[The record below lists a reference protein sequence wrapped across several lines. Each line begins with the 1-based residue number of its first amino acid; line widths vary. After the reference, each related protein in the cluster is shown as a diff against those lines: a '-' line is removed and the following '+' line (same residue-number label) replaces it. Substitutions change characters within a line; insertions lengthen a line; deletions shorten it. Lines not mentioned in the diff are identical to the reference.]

1 MYRGRPQLADCV
13 QYPGGGTAPSE
24 GGWNARG
31 GAAVPEPVRQSPIPV
46 AQLRLQRPA
55 RAESRLDDW
64 DPAARERLRDRIRL
78 TNSGDTLLLL
88 DDDDLDHA
96 LLMVVDGP
104 YGPQPSLAGVLTIG
118 KVDAIRRSMPMA
130 SEVFQVMKG
139 RLWPSTPSPSRMPL
153 VDMFSHINAL
163 KPWNPNHEIMSGLVH
178 VNLPDFDR
186 QAFREAMANAFCDPS
201 SPLSNGIVGKVGRS
215 RRSG

>member
-46 AQLRLQRPA
+46 AQLRLQRPV

-64 DPAARERLRDRIRL
+64 DPVARERLRDRIRL

-88 DDDDLDHA
+88 DDDDLDRA
-96 LLMVVDGP
+96 LLMVVDGS

-118 KVDAIRRSMPMA
+118 KVDAIRLHAHGIGSVSSDERG
-130 SEVFQVMKG
+130 VFG
-139 RLWPSTPSPSRMPL
+139 RQRRTLRGCRWLICSRTST
-153 VDMFSHINAL
+153 H
-163 KPWNPNHEIMSGLVH
+163 
-178 VNLPDFDR
+178 
-186 QAFREAMANAFCDPS
+186 
-201 SPLSNGIVGKVGRS
+201 
-215 RRSG
+215 

>member
-1 MYRGRPQLADCV
+1 MCPVSR
-13 QYPGGGTAPSE
+13 GGTAPSE

-64 DPAARERLRDRIRL
+64 DPVACERLRDRIRL

-130 SEVFQVMKG
+130 SEVFQVDERGVFG
-139 RLWPSTPSPSRMPL
+139 RQRRALRGCRWLICSRTST
-153 VDMFSHINAL
+153 H
-163 KPWNPNHEIMSGLVH
+163 
-178 VNLPDFDR
+178 
-186 QAFREAMANAFCDPS
+186 
-201 SPLSNGIVGKVGRS
+201 
-215 RRSG
+215 

>member
-1 MYRGRPQLADCV
+1 MSSWTTWWRWPIPKNGSLYLGIEDNGTVTGVSREHRSVDGLAVFIFFSKTVPQVAWCVLNHPCGQRVAGGVYRGRPQLADCV
-13 QYPGGGTAPSE
+13 QYPGAGQRRLKADGR
-24 GGWNARG
+24 RG

-64 DPAARERLRDRIRL
+64 DPVARERLRDRIRL

-104 YGPQPSLAGVLTIG
+104 YGPQPSLAGVLAIG
-118 KVDAIRRSMPMA
+118 RWMRSDV
-130 SEVFQVMKG
+130 SC
-139 RLWPSTPSPSRMPL
+139 
-153 VDMFSHINAL
+153 
-163 KPWNPNHEIMSGLVH
+163 PWHRKC
-178 VNLPDFDR
+178 F
-186 QAFREAMANAFCDPS
+186 
-201 SPLSNGIVGKVGRS
+201 K
-215 RRSG
+215 

>member
-64 DPAARERLRDRIRL
+64 DPVARERLRDRIRL

-88 DDDDLDHA
+88 DDDDLDRA

-118 KVDAIRRSMPMA
+118 KVDAIRRSMPRA

-139 RLWPSTPSPSRMPL
+139 ASLAVNAEPF
-153 VDMFSHINAL
+153 VDA
-163 KPWNPNHEIMSGLVH
+163 
-178 VNLPDFDR
+178 
-186 QAFREAMANAFCDPS
+186 
-201 SPLSNGIVGKVGRS
+201 VG
-215 RRSG
+215 

>member
-1 MYRGRPQLADCV
+1 MD
-13 QYPGGGTAPSE
+13 
-24 GGWNARG
+24 ARG

-64 DPAARERLRDRIRL
+64 DPVACERLRDRIRL

-118 KVDAIRRSMPMA
+118 KVDAIRRSMPMHRKC
-130 SEVFQVMKG
+130 FK
-139 RLWPSTPSPSRMPL
+139 
-153 VDMFSHINAL
+153 
-163 KPWNPNHEIMSGLVH
+163 
-178 VNLPDFDR
+178 
-186 QAFREAMANAFCDPS
+186 
-201 SPLSNGIVGKVGRS
+201 
-215 RRSG
+215 

>member
-1 MYRGRPQLADCV
+1 MYLGIEDNGTVTGVSREHRSVDGLAVFIFFSKTVPQVAWCV
-13 QYPGGGTAPSE
+13 LPSE

-64 DPAARERLRDRIRL
+64 DPVARERLRDRIRL

-104 YGPQPSLAGVLTIG
+104 YGPQPSLAGVLAIG

-139 RLWPSTPSPSRMPL
+139 ASLA
-153 VDMFSHINAL
+153 VNAE
-163 KPWNPNHEIMSGLVH
+163 PFA
-178 VNLPDFDR
+178 D
-186 QAFREAMANAFCDPS
+186 A
-201 SPLSNGIVGKVGRS
+201 VG
-215 RRSG
+215 

>member
-1 MYRGRPQLADCV
+1 MVRAEIIHADNGLPVACIEV
-13 QYPGGGTAPSE
+13 DRNLQSVSSIQGGGGTAPSE

-46 AQLRLQRPA
+46 AQLRLQRPV

-64 DPAARERLRDRIRL
+64 DPVARERLRDRIRL

-88 DDDDLDHA
+88 DDDDLDRA
-96 LLMVVDGP
+96 LLMVVDGS

-139 RLWPSTPSPSRMPL
+139 ASLAVNAEPF
-153 VDMFSHINAL
+153 VDA
-163 KPWNPNHEIMSGLVH
+163 
-178 VNLPDFDR
+178 
-186 QAFREAMANAFCDPS
+186 
-201 SPLSNGIVGKVGRS
+201 VG
-215 RRSG
+215 

>member
-1 MYRGRPQLADCV
+1 MVRAEIIHADNGLPVACIEV
-13 QYPGGGTAPSE
+13 DRNLQIVSSIQGAGQRRLKADGT
-24 GGWNARG
+24 
-31 GAAVPEPVRQSPIPV
+31 PEPVRQSPIPV

-139 RLWPSTPSPSRMPL
+139 ASLA
-153 VDMFSHINAL
+153 VNAE
-163 KPWNPNHEIMSGLVH
+163 PFA
-178 VNLPDFDR
+178 D
-186 QAFREAMANAFCDPS
+186 A
-201 SPLSNGIVGKVGRS
+201 VG
-215 RRSG
+215 

>member
-13 QYPGGGTAPSE
+13 QYPGAGQRRLKADGTPEVVPLFPS
-24 GGWNARG
+24 RF
-31 GAAVPEPVRQSPIPV
+31 VSRLS
-46 AQLRLQRPA
+46 QLRNYDYSAQPA
-55 RAESRLDDW
+55 RNHDW
-64 DPAARERLRDRIRL
+64 TTGILSRERLRDRIRL

-139 RLWPSTPSPSRMPL
+139 ASLA
-153 VDMFSHINAL
+153 VNAE
-163 KPWNPNHEIMSGLVH
+163 PFA
-178 VNLPDFDR
+178 D
-186 QAFREAMANAFCDPS
+186 A
-201 SPLSNGIVGKVGRS
+201 VG
-215 RRSG
+215 

>member
-1 MYRGRPQLADCV
+1 M
-13 QYPGGGTAPSE
+13 
-24 GGWNARG
+24 
-31 GAAVPEPVRQSPIPV
+31 
-46 AQLRLQRPA
+46 
-55 RAESRLDDW
+55 
-64 DPAARERLRDRIRL
+64 RDRIRL

-139 RLWPSTPSPSRMPL
+139 ASLA
-153 VDMFSHINAL
+153 VNAE
-163 KPWNPNHEIMSGLVH
+163 PCA
-178 VNLPDFDR
+178 D
-186 QAFREAMANAFCDPS
+186 A
-201 SPLSNGIVGKVGRS
+201 VG
-215 RRSG
+215 

>member
-1 MYRGRPQLADCV
+1 M
-13 QYPGGGTAPSE
+13 
-24 GGWNARG
+24 
-31 GAAVPEPVRQSPIPV
+31 
-46 AQLRLQRPA
+46 
-55 RAESRLDDW
+55 DDW

-130 SEVFQVMKG
+130 SEVFQVMRG
-139 RLWPSTPSPSRMPL
+139 VSLA
-153 VDMFSHINAL
+153 VNAE
-163 KPWNPNHEIMSGLVH
+163 PFA
-178 VNLPDFDR
+178 D
-186 QAFREAMANAFCDPS
+186 A
-201 SPLSNGIVGKVGRS
+201 VG
-215 RRSG
+215 

>member
-1 MYRGRPQLADCV
+1 M
-13 QYPGGGTAPSE
+13 
-24 GGWNARG
+24 
-31 GAAVPEPVRQSPIPV
+31 
-46 AQLRLQRPA
+46 
-55 RAESRLDDW
+55 
-64 DPAARERLRDRIRL
+64 RDRIRL

-139 RLWPSTPSPSRMPL
+139 ASLAVNAEPFADAVGRYVLAHQRIEALESESR
-153 VDMFSHINAL
+153 
-163 KPWNPNHEIMSGLVH
+163 NHE
-178 VNLPDFDR
+178 
-186 QAFREAMANAFCDPS
+186 
-201 SPLSNGIVGKVGRS
+201 
-215 RRSG
+215 RSGSCQSA

>member
-13 QYPGGGTAPSE
+13 QYPGAGQRRLKADGTPEGVPLFPS
-24 GGWNARG
+24 RF
-31 GAAVPEPVRQSPIPV
+31 VSRLS
-46 AQLRLQRPA
+46 QLRPA

-64 DPAARERLRDRIRL
+64 DPVARERLRDRIRL

-139 RLWPSTPSPSRMPL
+139 ASLA
-153 VDMFSHINAL
+153 VNAE
-163 KPWNPNHEIMSGLVH
+163 PFA
-178 VNLPDFDR
+178 D
-186 QAFREAMANAFCDPS
+186 A
-201 SPLSNGIVGKVGRS
+201 VG
-215 RRSG
+215 

>member
-1 MYRGRPQLADCV
+1 MVRAEIIHADNGLPVACIEV
-13 QYPGGGTAPSE
+13 DRNLQIVSSIQ
-24 GGWNARG
+24 G
-31 GAAVPEPVRQSPIPV
+31 GAGQRRLKADGTPEVVPLFPSRFVSRLS
-46 AQLRLQRPA
+46 QLRNYDYSAQPA
-55 RAESRLDDW
+55 RNHDW
-64 DPAARERLRDRIRL
+64 TTGILSRERLRDRIRL

-139 RLWPSTPSPSRMPL
+139 ASLA
-153 VDMFSHINAL
+153 VNAE
-163 KPWNPNHEIMSGLVH
+163 PFA
-178 VNLPDFDR
+178 D
-186 QAFREAMANAFCDPS
+186 A
-201 SPLSNGIVGKVGRS
+201 VG
-215 RRSG
+215 

>member
-1 MYRGRPQLADCV
+1 MRAEIIHADNGLPVACIEV
-13 QYPGGGTAPSE
+13 DRNLQIVSSIQGGGTAPSE

-64 DPAARERLRDRIRL
+64 DPVARERLRDRIRL

-104 YGPQPSLAGVLTIG
+104 YV
-118 KVDAIRRSMPMA
+118 RNH
-130 SEVFQVMKG
+130 
-139 RLWPSTPSPSRMPL
+139 RLPECWPSARWMRSDVPC
-153 VDMFSHINAL
+153 
-163 KPWNPNHEIMSGLVH
+163 PWHRKC
-178 VNLPDFDR
+178 F
-186 QAFREAMANAFCDPS
+186 
-201 SPLSNGIVGKVGRS
+201 K
-215 RRSG
+215 

>member
-1 MYRGRPQLADCV
+1 MRAEIIHADNGLPVACIEV
-13 QYPGGGTAPSE
+13 DRNLQIVSSIQ
-24 GGWNARG
+24 G
-31 GAAVPEPVRQSPIPV
+31 GAGQRRLKADGTPEVVPLFPSRFVSRLS
-46 AQLRLQRPA
+46 QLRNYDYSAQPA
-55 RAESRLDDW
+55 RNHDW
-64 DPAARERLRDRIRL
+64 TTGILSRERLRDRIRL

-139 RLWPSTPSPSRMPL
+139 ASLA
-153 VDMFSHINAL
+153 VNAE
-163 KPWNPNHEIMSGLVH
+163 PFA
-178 VNLPDFDR
+178 D
-186 QAFREAMANAFCDPS
+186 A
-201 SPLSNGIVGKVGRS
+201 VG
-215 RRSG
+215 

>member
-1 MYRGRPQLADCV
+1 MVRAEIIHADNELPVACIEV
-13 QYPGGGTAPSE
+13 DRNLQIVSSIQGGGTAPSE

-130 SEVFQVMKG
+130 SEVFQVDERGVFG
-139 RLWPSTPSPSRMPL
+139 RQRRALRGCRWLICSRTST
-153 VDMFSHINAL
+153 H
-163 KPWNPNHEIMSGLVH
+163 
-178 VNLPDFDR
+178 
-186 QAFREAMANAFCDPS
+186 
-201 SPLSNGIVGKVGRS
+201 
-215 RRSG
+215 